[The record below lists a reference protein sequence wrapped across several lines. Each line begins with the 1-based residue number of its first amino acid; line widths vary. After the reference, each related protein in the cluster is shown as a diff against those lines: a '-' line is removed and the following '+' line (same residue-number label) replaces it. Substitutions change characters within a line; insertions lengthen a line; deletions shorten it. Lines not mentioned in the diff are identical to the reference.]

1 MPSEPS
7 GVTEGH
13 NGPDRQVQ
21 SLFTW
26 IHMNSGF
33 SGKTVKCSALVAF
46 MCLLELLCYCHMQAG
61 PE

>member
-1 MPSEPS
+1 MPSQPS

-26 IHMNSGF
+26 IHMNYGF
-33 SGKTVKCSALVAF
+33 SGETVKCSALVAF
-46 MCLLELLCYCHMQAG
+46 MCLLELLCY
-61 PE
+61 